1 METLHPGLYFKEVAG
16 TPPVEGISTATA
28 GFVGIT
34 SKGRVGEAV
43 LVTNWSQ
50 FVNEFGGF
58 INNSYLAYAVRG
70 FFENGGSRAYIVRAV
85 HYDAEGEIE
94 GSLTSAKTSNVATTQ
109 LLANTKPV
117 MNINAKTDGAWG
129 NNIKVEVRAGLAEDT
144 FTLRVYYKEELLETY
159 REVNMETLEV
169 EVKSSDLI
177 SVVALGDTIPEVT
190 PKTALAGGLDGID
203 GIVDSDYIASLTAF
217 DAVPVNLLA
226 IPGIT
231 TVTVQKGLIDYAT
244 ARGDAFAVTEVPM
257 GLGIVEA
264 KDYVTKEAKLA
275 SEFGA
280 IYYPFIQVS
289 DPIGLGKNPTKL
301 IPPSGHIIG
310 AIARTDNSAGVWRA
324 PAGTDVKLLGA
335 IGLGYNMSD
344 AEQDILN
351 PENINAI
358 RAFDGEGICIWG
370 TRTLSGGEY
379 KYIPVRR
386 LVNFIEQSLK
396 ANMLWTV
403 FKPNDEN
410 LWGMIKSAVEG
421 FLSTIWAQGGLKGA
435 SAKNAFFVKCDAELN
450 TPDVIDQGRTYVDIG
465 IAPQKPAEFI
475 VFRISLKR

>member
-1 METLHPGLYFKEVAG
+1 METLHPGIYFQEVAG
-16 TPPVEGISTATA
+16 TPPVEGVSTATA
-28 GFVGIT
+28 GFVGIAQ
-34 SKGRVGEAV
+34 KGRVGEAV

-85 HYDAEGEIE
+85 HYDVDAETGAY
-94 GSLTSAKTSNVATTQ
+94 TKTSEVASTQLFAGETPVAT
-109 LLANTKPV
+109 
-117 MNINAKTDGAWG
+117 INAKSDGAWG
-129 NNIKVEVRAGLAEDT
+129 NDIEVEVVKGKKEGR
-144 FTLRVYYKEELLETY
+144 FTLNVYYKGRLEEAYLET
-159 REVNMETLEV
+159 NMRNLEIEV
-169 EVKSSDLI
+169 EKSRLIDIISISDTNP
-177 SVVALGDTIPEVT
+177 DVT
-190 PKTALAGGLDGID
+190 PKRSLEGGVDGLDGIND
-203 GIVDSDYIASLTAF
+203 EDYLYSLEAF
-217 DAVPVNLLA
+217 NSVPINLLA
-226 IPGIT
+226 IPGETSKII
-231 TVTVQKGLIDYAT
+231 QMGMFKYAED
-244 ARGDAFAVTEVPM
+244 RGDVFAITEIPM
-257 GLGIVEA
+257 GLNVNDA
-264 KDYVTKEAKLA
+264 RDYVIGMET
-275 SEFGA
+275 EFGA
-280 IYYPFIQVS
+280 IYYPFIRVS

-335 IGLGYNMSD
+335 IDLEYNISD

-370 TRTLSGGEY
+370 TRTLSSGDY

-403 FKPNDEN
+403 FKPNDEK

-421 FLSTIWAQGGLKGA
+421 FLTTIWAQGGLKGA
-435 SAKNAFFVKCDAELN
+435 SASEAFFVKCDAELN
-450 TPDVIDQGRTYVDIG
+450 TPDVVDQGITYVDIG

>member
-1 METLHPGLYFKEVAG
+1 METLHPGLYFQEVAG
-16 TPPVEGISTATA
+16 TPPVEGVSTATA

-34 SKGRVGEAV
+34 PKGRVGEAV
-43 LVTNWSQ
+43 LVTNWGQ
-50 FVNEFGGF
+50 FVKEFGGF
-58 INNSYLAYAVRG
+58 INDSYLAYAVRG

-85 HYDAEGEIE
+85 HYNVDGEK
-94 GSLTSAKTSNVATTQ
+94 GTYTKTSDTATTQ
-109 LLANTKPV
+109 LLASTKPV
-117 MNINAKTDGAWG
+117 LTVNAKNDGAWG
-129 NNIKVEVRAGLAEDT
+129 NDIKVEVLAGEVEGK
-144 FTLRVYYKEELLETY
+144 FTLNVYYKDELVESY
-159 REVNMETLEV
+159 KEVDMETIEV
-169 EVKSSDLI
+169 EAKTSSYI
-177 SVVALGDTIPEVT
+177 EVIAIGDTVPDAT
-190 PKTALAGGLDGID
+190 PKTALVGGLNGIE
-203 GIVDSDYIASLTAF
+203 GMVDEDYKYSLTAF
-217 DAVPVNLLA
+217 DAVQVNLLA
-226 IPGIT
+226 IPG
-231 TVTVQKGLIDYAT
+231 VTSMGVQKGLFDYAT
-244 ARGDAFAVTEVPM
+244 ARGDVFAVTEVPM
-257 GLGIVEA
+257 GLGVKEA
-264 KDYVTKEAKLA
+264 RDYVVKEANL
-275 SEFGA
+275 STEFGA

-289 DPIGLGKNPTKL
+289 DPIGLEKNPTKL

-335 IGLGYNMSD
+335 IGLEYNMSD

-370 TRTLSGGEY
+370 TRTLSSGEY

-403 FKPNDEN
+403 FKPNDEK
-410 LWGMIKSAVEG
+410 LWGMIKSSVEG
-421 FLSTIWAQGGLKGA
+421 FLNTIWAQGGLKGA
-435 SAKNAFFVKCDAELN
+435 SASDAFFVKCDAELN
-450 TPDVIDQGRTYVDIG
+450 TPDVIDMGRTYVDIG

>member
-1 METLHPGLYFKEVAG
+1 METLHPGLYFQEVAG
-16 TPPVEGISTATA
+16 TPPVEGVSTATA

-58 INNSYLAYAVRG
+58 INDSYLAYAVRG

-85 HYDAEGEIE
+85 HYDVDGDT
-94 GSLTSAKTSNVATTQ
+94 GTYTKTSDVATTQ
-109 LLANTKPV
+109 LLAGTEPV
-117 MNINAKTDGAWG
+117 LNVDAKSDGTWG
-129 NNIKVEVRAGLAEDT
+129 NDIKVEVLKGEAVDK
-144 FTLRVYYKEELLETY
+144 FTLNVYYKGTLVESY
-159 REVNMETLEV
+159 KEVDMETIEIETKTSSYIEV
-169 EVKSSDLI
+169 IVK
-177 SVVALGDTIPEVT
+177 GDTVPDET
-190 PKTALAGGLDGID
+190 PKTALVGGKDGIRD
-203 GIVDSDYIASLTAF
+203 MTDEDYKYSLKAF
-217 DAVPVNLLA
+217 DAVQVNLIA
-226 IPGIT
+226 IPG
-231 TVTVQKGLIDYAT
+231 VTSIGVQKGLFDYAT
-244 ARGDAFAVTEVPM
+244 ARGDVFAVTEVPM
-257 GLGIVEA
+257 GLGVKEA
-264 KDYVTKEAKLA
+264 RDYVVKEANL
-275 SEFGA
+275 STEFGA
-280 IYYPFIQVS
+280 IYYPFIRVS

-310 AIARTDNSAGVWRA
+310 AIARTDNSIGVWRA
-324 PAGTDVKLLGA
+324 PAGTDVKLLGT
-335 IGLGYNMSD
+335 IGLEYNISD

-386 LVNFIEQSLK
+386 LVIFIEQSLK

-403 FKPNDEN
+403 FKPNDEK

-421 FLSTIWAQGGLKGA
+421 FLTTIWAQGGLKGA
-435 SAKNAFFVKCDAELN
+435 SASEAFFVKCDAELN
-450 TPDVIDQGRTYVDIG
+450 TPDVIDQGITYVDIG

>member
-1 METLHPGLYFKEVAG
+1 METLHPGLYFQEVAG
-16 TPPVEGISTATA
+16 TPPVEGVSTATA

-58 INNSYLAYAVRG
+58 INDSYLAYSVRG

-85 HYDAEGEIE
+85 HYDVDGDT
-94 GSLTSAKTSNVATTQ
+94 GTYTKTSDVATTQ
-109 LLANTKPV
+109 LLAGTEPV
-117 MNINAKTDGAWG
+117 LNVDAKSDGAWG
-129 NNIKVEVRAGLAEDT
+129 NDIKVEVIAGEVEGK
-144 FTLRVYYKEELLETY
+144 FTLNVYYKDELVESY
-159 REVNMETLEV
+159 KEVDMETIEV
-169 EVKSSDLI
+169 ETKTSSYIEVIAKSTTTVPD
-177 SVVALGDTIPEVT
+177 AK
-190 PKTALAGGLDGID
+190 PKTVLVGGKDGIE
-203 GIVDSDYIASLTAF
+203 GMVDEDYKYSLTAF
-217 DAVPVNLLA
+217 DAVPVNLIA
-226 IPGIT
+226 IPG
-231 TVTVQKGLIDYAT
+231 VTSIGAQKGLLDYAT

-257 GLGIVEA
+257 GLGITEA
-264 KDYVTKEAKLA
+264 KDYVVKEANL
-275 SEFGA
+275 STEFGA

-301 IPPSGHIIG
+301 VPPSGHIIG

-335 IGLGYNMSD
+335 IGLEYNMSD

-386 LVNFIEQSLK
+386 LVIFIEQSLK

-403 FKPNDEN
+403 FKPNDEK

-421 FLSTIWAQGGLKGA
+421 FLNTIWAQGGLKGESA
-435 SAKNAFFVKCDAELN
+435 SDAFFVKCDAELN

>member
-1 METLHPGLYFKEVAG
+1 METLHPGLYFQEVAG
-16 TPPVEGISTATA
+16 TPPVEGVSTATA

-58 INNSYLAYAVRG
+58 INDSYLAYAVRG

-85 HYDAEGEIE
+85 HYDVDEDTG
-94 GSLTSAKTSNVATTQ
+94 TYTKTSDVATTQ
-109 LLANTKPV
+109 LLAGTEPV
-117 MNINAKTDGAWG
+117 LNVDAKSDGVWG
-129 NNIKVEVRAGLAEDT
+129 NDIKVEVLKGEAVDK
-144 FTLRVYYKEELLETY
+144 FTLNVYYKDVLVESY
-159 REVNMETLEV
+159 KEVDMETIEIETKTSSYIEV
-169 EVKSSDLI
+169 IVK
-177 SVVALGDTIPEVT
+177 GDTVPDET
-190 PKTALAGGLDGID
+190 PKTALVGGKDGIENMTD
-203 GIVDSDYIASLTAF
+203 EDYKYSLTAF
-217 DAVPVNLLA
+217 DAVQVNLLA
-226 IPGIT
+226 IPG
-231 TVTVQKGLIDYAT
+231 VTSIGVQKGLFDYAT
-244 ARGDAFAVTEVPM
+244 ARGDVFAVAEVPM
-257 GLGIVEA
+257 ALGIKEA
-264 KDYVTKEAKLA
+264 RDYVVKEANF
-275 SEFGA
+275 STEFGA
-280 IYYPFIQVS
+280 IYYPFIRVS

-324 PAGTDVKLLGA
+324 PAGTDVKLLGT
-335 IGLGYNMSD
+335 IGLEYNMSD

-386 LVNFIEQSLK
+386 LVIFIEQSLK

-403 FKPNDEN
+403 FKPNDEK

-421 FLSTIWAQGGLKGA
+421 FLTTIWAQGGLKGA
-435 SAKNAFFVKCDAELN
+435 SASDAFFVKCDAELN
-450 TPDVIDQGRTYVDIG
+450 TPDVIDQGITYVDIG
-465 IAPQKPAEFI
+465 IAPQNQQSLLYLEF
-475 VFRISLKR
+475 L

>member
-1 METLHPGLYFKEVAG
+1 METLHPGLYFQEVAG
-16 TPPVEGISTATA
+16 TPPVEGVSTATA

-58 INNSYLAYAVRG
+58 INDSYLAYAVRG

-85 HYDAEGEIE
+85 HYDVDGDT
-94 GSLTSAKTSNVATTQ
+94 GTYTKTSDVATTQ
-109 LLANTKPV
+109 LLAGTEPV
-117 MNINAKTDGAWG
+117 LNVNAKSDGVWG
-129 NNIKVEVRAGLAEDT
+129 NDIKVEVLKGEAVDK
-144 FTLRVYYKEELLETY
+144 FTLNVYYKDALVESYKEVDLETIEIETKTSSY
-159 REVNMETLEV
+159 IEVI
-169 EVKSSDLI
+169 VK
-177 SVVALGDTIPEVT
+177 GDTVPDET
-190 PKTALAGGLDGID
+190 PKTALVGGEDGIE
-203 GIVDSDYIASLTAF
+203 GMVDEDYKYSLKAF
-217 DAVPVNLLA
+217 DAVRVNLLA
-226 IPGIT
+226 IPG
-231 TVTVQKGLIDYAT
+231 VTSIGVQKGLLDYAT
-244 ARGDAFAVTEVPM
+244 ARGDAFAVLEVPM
-257 GLGIVEA
+257 GLGVQGA
-264 KDYVTKEAKLA
+264 RDYVVKEANLS

-280 IYYPFIQVS
+280 IYYPFIKVS

-335 IGLGYNMSD
+335 IGLEYDMSD

-386 LVNFIEQSLK
+386 LVIFIEQSLK

-403 FKPNDEN
+403 FKPNDEK

-421 FLSTIWAQGGLKGA
+421 FLNTIWAQGGLKGA
-435 SAKNAFFVKCDAELN
+435 SASDAFFVKCDDELN
-450 TPDVIDQGRTYVDIG
+450 TPDVIDQGITYVDIG

>member
-1 METLHPGLYFKEVAG
+1 METLHPGLYFQEVAG
-16 TPPVEGISTATA
+16 TPPVEGVSTATA

-58 INNSYLAYAVRG
+58 INNSYLAYSVRG

-94 GSLTSAKTSNVATTQ
+94 GSLTSAKTSDVATTQ
-109 LLANTKPV
+109 LLANTQPV
-117 MNINAKTDGAWG
+117 LNVYAKTDGAWG
-129 NNIKVEVRAGLAEDT
+129 NDIKVEVRAGQTEDK
-144 FTLRVYYKEELLETY
+144 FTLLVYYKDALVESY
-159 REVNMETLEV
+159 KEVNMETLEV
-169 EVKSSDLI
+169 EVKSSKFV
-177 SVVALGDTIPEVT
+177 SVETLGDKIPEVT
-190 PKTALAGGLDGID
+190 PKTALSGGID
-203 GIVDSDYIASLTAF
+203 GIEGIVDNDYIYSLKAF
-217 DAVPVNLLA
+217 DAVPVNLIA
-226 IPGIT
+226 IPGVT
-231 TVTVQKGLIDYAT
+231 SVTVQKGLIDYAT
-244 ARGDAFAVTEVPM
+244 ARGDVFAVTEVPM
-257 GLGIVEA
+257 GLGVKEA
-264 KDYVTKEAKLA
+264 RDYVVEEANLS

-301 IPPSGHIIG
+301 VPPSGHVIG

-335 IGLGYNMSD
+335 IGLEYNMSD

-370 TRTLSGGEY
+370 TRTLSSGEY

-403 FKPNDEN
+403 FKPNDEK

-435 SAKNAFFVKCDAELN
+435 RARDAFFVKCDAELN
-450 TPDVIDQGRTYVDIG
+450 TPDVIDQGITYVDIG

>member
-1 METLHPGLYFKEVAG
+1 METLHPGLYFQEVAG
-16 TPPVEGISTATA
+16 TPPVEGVSTATA

-50 FVNEFGGF
+50 FINEFGGF
-58 INNSYLAYAVRG
+58 INDSYLAYSVRG

-85 HYDAEGEIE
+85 HYDVDENTG
-94 GSLTSAKTSNVATTQ
+94 TYTKTSDVATTQ
-109 LLANTKPV
+109 LLAGTEPV
-117 MNINAKTDGAWG
+117 LNVNAKSDGVWG
-129 NNIKVEVRAGLAEDT
+129 NDIKVEVLKGEAVDK
-144 FTLRVYYKEELLETY
+144 FTLNVYYKDALVESY
-159 REVNMETLEV
+159 KEVGMETIEIETKTSSYIEV
-169 EVKSSDLI
+169 IAK
-177 SVVALGDTIPEVT
+177 GDTVPDET
-190 PKTALAGGLDGID
+190 PKTALVGGEDGIENMTD
-203 GIVDSDYIASLTAF
+203 EDYKYSLTAF
-217 DAVPVNLLA
+217 DAVQVNLLA
-226 IPGIT
+226 IPG
-231 TVTVQKGLIDYAT
+231 VTSIEVQKGLFDYAT

-257 GLGIVEA
+257 GLGVEEA
-264 KDYVTKEAKLA
+264 RDYVVEKANLST
-275 SEFGA
+275 EFGA
-280 IYYPFIQVS
+280 IYYPFIRVS

-310 AIARTDNSAGVWRA
+310 AIARTDNSMGVWRA
-324 PAGTDVKLLGA
+324 PAGTDVKLLGTL
-335 IGLGYNMSD
+335 GLEHNVSD
-344 AEQDILN
+344 ADQDILN

-370 TRTLSGGEY
+370 TRTLSSGEY
-379 KYIPVRR
+379 KYIPIRR

-403 FKPNDEN
+403 FKPNDEK

-421 FLSTIWAQGGLKGA
+421 FLTTIWAQGGLKGA
-435 SAKNAFFVKCDAELN
+435 SASDAFFVKCDAELN
-450 TPDVIDQGRTYVDIG
+450 TPDVIDRGITYVDIG

>member
-1 METLHPGLYFKEVAG
+1 METLHPGLYFQEVAG
-16 TPPVEGISTATA
+16 TPPVEGVSTATA

-58 INNSYLAYAVRG
+58 INDSYLAYAVRG

-85 HYDAEGEIE
+85 HYDVDGDT
-94 GSLTSAKTSNVATTQ
+94 GTYTKTSDVATTQ
-109 LLANTKPV
+109 LLAGTEPV
-117 MNINAKTDGAWG
+117 LNVDAKSDGIWG
-129 NNIKVEVRAGLAEDT
+129 NDIKVEVLKGEAVDK
-144 FTLRVYYKEELLETY
+144 FTLNVYYKDALVESY
-159 REVNMETLEV
+159 KEVDMETIEIETKTSSYIEV
-169 EVKSSDLI
+169 IVK
-177 SVVALGDTIPEVT
+177 GDTVPDET
-190 PKTALAGGLDGID
+190 PKTALVGGKDGIKNMTD
-203 GIVDSDYIASLTAF
+203 EDYKYSLKAF
-217 DAVPVNLLA
+217 DAVQVNLIA
-226 IPGIT
+226 IPG
-231 TVTVQKGLIDYAT
+231 VTSIGVQKGLFDYAT
-244 ARGDAFAVTEVPM
+244 ARGDVFAVTEVPM
-257 GLGIVEA
+257 GLGVKEA
-264 KDYVTKEAKLA
+264 RDYVVKEANL
-275 SEFGA
+275 STEFGA
-280 IYYPFIQVS
+280 IYYPFIRVS

-310 AIARTDNSAGVWRA
+310 AIARTDNSMGVWRA
-324 PAGTDVKLLGA
+324 PAGTDVKLLGT
-335 IGLGYNMSD
+335 IGLEYNISD
-344 AEQDILN
+344 ADQDILN

-386 LVNFIEQSLK
+386 LVIFIEQSLK

-403 FKPNDEN
+403 FKPNDEK

-421 FLSTIWAQGGLKGA
+421 FLTTIWAQGGLKGA
-435 SAKNAFFVKCDAELN
+435 SASDAFFVKCDAELN
-450 TPDVIDQGRTYVDIG
+450 TPDVIDSGRTYVDIG

>member
-1 METLHPGLYFKEVAG
+1 METLHPGLYFQEVAG
-16 TPPVEGISTATA
+16 TPPVEGVSTATA

-58 INNSYLAYAVRG
+58 INNSYLVYAVRG

-85 HYDAEGEIE
+85 HYDVDGNT
-94 GSLTSAKTSNVATTQ
+94 GTYTKTSDVATTQ
-109 LLANTKPV
+109 LLAGTKPV
-117 MNINAKTDGAWG
+117 LNVDAKSDGVWG
-129 NNIKVEVRAGLAEDT
+129 NDIKVEVLKGEAVDK
-144 FTLRVYYKEELLETY
+144 FTLNVYYKDALVESY
-159 REVNMETLEV
+159 KEVDMETIEIETKTSSYIEV
-169 EVKSSDLI
+169 TVK
-177 SVVALGDTIPEVT
+177 GDTVPDKT
-190 PKTALAGGLDGID
+190 PKTALVGGKDGIKD
-203 GIVDSDYIASLTAF
+203 MTDEDYKYSLKAF
-217 DAVPVNLLA
+217 DAVQVNLLA
-226 IPGIT
+226 IPG
-231 TVTVQKGLIDYAT
+231 VTSIGVQKGLLDYAT
-244 ARGDAFAVTEVPM
+244 ARGDAFAVLEVPM
-257 GLGIVEA
+257 GLGVKEA
-264 KDYVTKEAKLA
+264 RDYVVKEANL
-275 SEFGA
+275 STEFGA

-335 IGLGYNMSD
+335 IGLEYNMSD

-370 TRTLSGGEY
+370 TRTLSSGEY

-403 FKPNDEN
+403 FKPNDEK

-421 FLSTIWAQGGLKGA
+421 FLTTIWAQGGLKGA
-435 SAKNAFFVKCDAELN
+435 SASEAFFVKCDAELN
-450 TPDVIDQGRTYVDIG
+450 TPDVIDSGRTYVDIG

-475 VFRISLKR
+475 VFRISLER

>member
-1 METLHPGLYFKEVAG
+1 METLHPGLYFQEVAG
-16 TPPVEGISTATA
+16 TPPVEGVSTATA
-28 GFVGIT
+28 GFVGIAQ
-34 SKGRVGEAV
+34 KGRVGEAV

-50 FVNEFGGF
+50 FLKEFGGF
-58 INNSYLAYAVRG
+58 INDSYLAYAVRG

-85 HYDAEGEIE
+85 HYNVDGET
-94 GSLTSAKTSNVATTQ
+94 GAYTKTSDVATTQ
-109 LLANTKPV
+109 LLASTEPV
-117 MNINAKTDGAWG
+117 LNVNAKNDGAWG
-129 NNIKVEVRAGLAEDT
+129 NDIKVEVLAGEAEGK
-144 FTLRVYYKEELLETY
+144 FTLNVYYKDELVESY
-159 REVNMETLEV
+159 KEVDMETIEV
-169 EVKSSDLI
+169 ETKTSSYIEVIAKSTTVPD
-177 SVVALGDTIPEVT
+177 AT
-190 PKTALAGGLDGID
+190 PKTALVGGLNGIE
-203 GIVDSDYIASLTAF
+203 GMVDEDYKYSLTAF
-217 DAVPVNLLA
+217 DAVPVNLIA
-226 IPGIT
+226 IPG
-231 TVTVQKGLIDYAT
+231 VTSIGAQKGLLDYAT
-244 ARGDAFAVTEVPM
+244 ARGDVFAVTEVPM
-257 GLGIVEA
+257 GLGIEEA
-264 KDYVTKEAKLA
+264 KNYVTKEANL
-275 SEFGA
+275 STEFGA

-301 IPPSGHIIG
+301 VPPSGHIIG

-335 IGLGYNMSD
+335 IGLEYNMSD

-370 TRTLSGGEY
+370 TRTLSSGEY

-386 LVNFIEQSLK
+386 LVTFIEQSLK

-403 FKPNDEN
+403 FKPNDEK

-421 FLSTIWAQGGLKGA
+421 FLTTIWAQGGLKGA
-435 SAKNAFFVKCDAELN
+435 SASDAFFVKCDAELN